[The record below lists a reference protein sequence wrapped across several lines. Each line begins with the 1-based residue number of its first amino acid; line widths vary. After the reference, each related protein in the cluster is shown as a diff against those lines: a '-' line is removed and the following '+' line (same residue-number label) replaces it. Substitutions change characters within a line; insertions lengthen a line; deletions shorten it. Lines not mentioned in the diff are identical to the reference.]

1 MVILGGARSSGEAYA
16 VTWVEA
22 ICRSLSRAGTYMKT
36 RTNRGCALAEVK
48 GIQSIT
54 EIRSVTCLTFAGT
67 AGQFSSEK
75 AGHRCLQPIR
85 KALGHEKPH
94 HRVPKK
100 CEAAGVEHA
109 HSHGRSQSVPGI

>member
-67 AGQFSSEK
+67 AGQFSSEET
-75 AGHRCLQPIR
+75 GHPCLQPIR
-85 KALGHEKPH
+85 QTPGDEKTH
-94 HRVPKK
+94 HRGAKK
-100 CEAAGVEHA
+100 CAEAT
-109 HSHGRSQSVPGI
+109 